1 MGVSSHQLAS
11 PSNLFGSEDK
21 FSEKSIAYIK
31 KNVGSLYKGTNK
43 SGIEKWA
50 SLTSFQTE
58 I

>member
-43 SGIEKWA
+43 S
-50 SLTSFQTE
+50 
-58 I
+58 